1 MEIES
6 SYRDEVETQ
15 HLDYVKLVEESGM
28 DTEGMQLQ
36 MADCVY
42 KDDWKGWEDW
52 HNVDTYTVEVPR
64 NMMTRYINLYPNELL
79 AFFIMINLQKNA
91 QCRLPSEKPK
101 RTTLNKDQFNSCEIR
116 VIEGV
121 RLRSKLYKGTRKLL
135 YHDYKF
141 DETDFYKFP
150 IFSWSEEVYPFNY
163 DKVKAY
169 REVEVRN
176 LHNDFEYI
184 GDNKF
189 ALIERGE
196 YETKDQK
203 IAERKELH
211 GKLSSC
217 RYKRTYSVFGSEF

>member
-15 HLDYVKLVEESGM
+15 HLDYAKLVDETGM
-28 DTEGMQLQ
+28 DTEGMQLK
-36 MADCVY
+36 MVDCPY
-42 KDDWKGWEDW
+42 NGDWKGWEDW
-52 HNVDTYTVEVPR
+52 HKIENYTVEVPT
-64 NMMTRYINLYPNELL
+64 NLMTSYNNLYPNELL
-79 AFFIMINLQKNA
+79 AFFICISLQKNA
-91 QCRLPSEKPK
+91 KCILPCNKPK
-101 RTTLNKDQFNSCEIR
+101 RTNLNKDHFNSCEIR
-116 VIEGV
+116 VIDGV
-121 RLRSKLYKGTRKLL
+121 RLRSKLYQGTRKLL

-163 DKVKAY
+163 DPVKKY
-169 REVEVRN
+169 RNTEFRN
-176 LHNDFEYI
+176 LHVDFEYI

-196 YETKDQK
+196 YETKEQK